1 MEIPGGHK
9 CDCPPPLKL
18 KADGQHCEGEVFE
31 VCCLRYTLRS
41 GTKKAGGRE
50 RLQQRPTLHKCQ
62 LSENNQSEMSRETRA
77 FPIKIS
83 RPSPT
88 MDNFVSLCVFVAGAL
103 FPPLPSPP
111 SLPPAIKPK
120 ALLCIFAA
128 VGLQLTCDT
137 NSMKIELPRN
147 LIHNLHHE
155 HLRLIDP
162 NCGAESNASFYS
174 LSTSHTDCGTTSRQF
189 KSYIVYSNK
198 VMEMPNKDSAVVTS
212 VGEGEIQVPFSC
224 YYLDREIVTA
234 VGFKP
239 TAQQFYVKVKGRGNY
254 KLNLNFYKDDS
265 YGESRALSPI
275 YTDADFPVKVRL
287 RERLYFE
294 ASLDTRE
301 KDLRVFA
308 SNCCSTPTHDHE
320 ATHKFRHALIVEG

>member
-1 MEIPGGHK
+1 MSTVRKQPIRDEQRN
-9 CDCPPPLKL
+9 
-18 KADGQHCEGEVFE
+18 ARFSNQNFAAVTNNGQFCLF
-31 VCCLRYTLRS
+31 VCLCCRRS
-41 GTKKAGGRE
+41 
-50 RLQQRPTLHKCQ
+50 L
-62 LSENNQSEMSRETRA
+62 
-77 FPIKIS
+77 
-83 RPSPT
+83 PS
-88 MDNFVSLCVFVAGAL
+88 
-103 FPPLPSPP
+103 PPLPSPP
-111 SLPPAIKPK
+111 SLPPPIKPK